1 MKPEWQRRALG
12 DPNLSESQAR
22 VIMEGPQSLAESW
35 MLGAL
40 RLKYWSNELR
50 TITRNVEK

>member
-50 TITRNVEK
+50 TNTRNVEK

>member
-1 MKPEWQRRALG
+1 MKPEWKRRALG

-35 MLGAL
+35 MLGVL
-40 RLKYWSNELR
+40 RLKYLSNELR
-50 TITRNVEK
+50 TTTRYVEK